1 MTDYELFHLS
11 MKCIGVGFLL
21 FMAAL
26 VILSAISKAP
36 DSPNDDGDRM

>member
-21 FMAAL
+21 FRASV
-26 VILSAISKAP
+26 VIHSAISKAP
-36 DSPNDDGDRM
+36 VPPTVDGDRM